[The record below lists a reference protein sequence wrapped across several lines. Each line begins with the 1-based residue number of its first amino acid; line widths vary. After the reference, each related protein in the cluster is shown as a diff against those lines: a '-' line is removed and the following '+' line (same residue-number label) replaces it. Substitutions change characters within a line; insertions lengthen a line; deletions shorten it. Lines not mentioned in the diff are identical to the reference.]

1 MSELITLDNAGT
13 ILSNI
18 GNMLIG
24 NQNLLKCIKY
34 DSADA
39 LLNSDLSIDDI
50 IDLAG
55 KGTDPIN
62 QQRIF
67 KYPFYNNIIDEV
79 RTELRFFI
87 PQIKPENIYLS
98 ELPIGFQI
106 LIHNSLID
114 LDDNKQRSLIIV
126 KEILTTLNGNDVG
139 GIGNL
144 NLTKPINIISW
155 NDAFSGYSF
164 NMNTRS
170 T

>member
-1 MSELITLDNAGT
+1 MSELINLDNVGT

-34 DSADA
+34 NTPNA
-39 LLNSDLSIDDI
+39 LSQSNLIIEEI
-50 IDLAG
+50 IDIAG
-55 KGTDPIN
+55 QGTNPIN

-67 KYPFYNNIIDEV
+67 KYPFYDNIVDEV

-87 PQIKPENIYLS
+87 PEIKPQNIYLS
-98 ELPIGFQI
+98 ELSISFQI
-106 LIHNSLID
+106 ITHNSLID
-114 LDDNKQRSLIIV
+114 LDDNKQRTLVMV
-126 KEILTTLNGNDVG
+126 KEILTTFNGNDVG

-144 NLTKPINIISW
+144 ILSKPIKITPW
-155 NDAFSGYSF
+155 NSSFSGYYF